1 MKAALRQDNQK
12 SFAFMSAADGF
23 LGLKDGLGSTPEQ
36 AKAWI
41 IPFGLESSVSYG
53 GGTAH
58 GPEAIIEASHQVEL
72 FDESFWKEPFKDY
85 GVATLKPLKPS
96 KKIEKALDELAEAVR
111 FTLNS
116 GKFPMSLG
124 GEHSMTPGAIRPFVE
139 NGEPLTIL
147 QFDAHADLRDGY
159 DGEHYSH
166 AAAMCRCLDHKNVRL
181 VSVGIRNI
189 SAEEIP
195 FLEKNKKRIEIFWAK
210 DSKKWTPMDV
220 ARAVGAGPVYITFDI
235 DGFDGS
241 MIPATGTPE
250 PGGLFW
256 WDVME
261 VLKAV
266 TAKAKIV
273 GADVVELA
281 PQEGMHACDF
291 LSAKLVYKIL
301 SYSMGLKEKN

>member
-1 MKAALRQDNQK
+1 MKPALKQDNQK
-12 SFAFMSAADGF
+12 SFPFLSSEDGF
-23 LGLKDGLGSTPEQ
+23 LGLKDDLGFTPEQ

-41 IPFGLESSVSYG
+41 IPFGLEASVSYG
-53 GGTAH
+53 GGTSK
-58 GPEAIIEASHQVEL
+58 GPQAILEASHQTEL
-72 FDESFWKEPFKDY
+72 FDESFWKEAFKNY
-85 GVATLKPLKPS
+85 GVATLEPLKPN
-96 KKIEKALDELAEAVR
+96 KKVEPALEQLADAVR
-111 FTLNS
+111 FALQN

-195 FLEKNKKRIEIFWAK
+195 FLEANKDRIEIFWAK
-210 DSKKWTPMDV
+210 DQKKWTAADV
-220 ARAVGAGPVYITFDI
+220 AKAVGTGPVYITFDI
-235 DGFDGS
+235 DGFDAS

-256 WDVME
+256 WDVMD

-266 TAKAKIV
+266 TEKAKIV

-291 LSAKLVYKIL
+291 LSSKLVYKIL
-301 SYSMGLKEKN
+301 SYSMGLKEKA